1 MNGDSVSTEEQI
13 LSPKSKCSIQV
24 PENVLSPP
32 TSRSNSPVE
41 DMPFKKDS
49 GKEKQDRVNQDSV
62 EKIDVPEDPAGND
75 DDDGEGLKFDA
86 VDMKKQELQ
95 VAEENKVRDEVQNS
109 F

>member
-41 DMPFKKDS
+41 DMPFSKNGNDS
-49 GKEKQDRVNQDSV
+49 GKEKEDRDSV
-62 EKIDVPEDPAGND
+62 EKKDVPEDPTGND
-75 DDDGEGLKFDA
+75 DDDGEGLKLDA
-86 VDMKKQELQ
+86 VDMKKQEQQ

>member
-24 PENVLSPP
+24 PENLLSPP

-41 DMPFKKDS
+41 DMPFKNDS
-49 GKEKQDRVNQDSV
+49 GKEKEDGDSV
-62 EKIDVPEDPAGND
+62 EKKDVPEDPAGND
-75 DDDGEGLKFDA
+75 DDDGEGLKLDA
-86 VDMKKQELQ
+86 VDMKKQEQQ
-95 VAEENKVRDEVQNS
+95 VAEDNKVRDEVHNS